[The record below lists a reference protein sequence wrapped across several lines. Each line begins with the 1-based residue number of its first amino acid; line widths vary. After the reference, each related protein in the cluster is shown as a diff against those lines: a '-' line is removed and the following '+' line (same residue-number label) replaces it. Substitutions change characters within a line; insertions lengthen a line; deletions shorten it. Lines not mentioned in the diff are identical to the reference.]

1 MNKRKI
7 GASNENLACD
17 YISSQGGTIV
27 ERNFSCRQGE
37 VDIIARDDGYLCF
50 IEVKFRKDENYG
62 LPEEAVSLAK
72 QKKIC
77 KVSEFY
83 LYSKYKSFDIP
94 VRYDVLAISVIDGI
108 LTFRWIKNAF
118 DYVGHY

>member
-1 MNKRKI
+1 M
-7 GASNENLACD
+7 LACE
-17 YISSQGGTIV
+17 YITSHGGEVI

-37 VDIIARDDGYLCF
+37 VDIIARDDRYLCF

-108 LTFRWIKNAF
+108 LTFRWTKNAF
-118 DYVGHY
+118 DYIGKY